1 MNSSEVISADIRNV
15 HLCSVL
21 TTVSVTYMVEGSVLG
36 NIDGIKYLLE
46 DAT

>member
-1 MNSSEVISADIRNV
+1 MNSNEVNSTDTRNAL
-15 HLCSVL
+15 LCSVL